1 MIIVER
7 KAVNECREG
16 ICSNGACVTAGD
28 GNEAEEW
35 SPGSSWLG
43 LSSNPQVLLTL
54 SKRSRTPPAAA
65 PALDGR
71 QQPYGNASAST
82 GEE

>member
-1 MIIVER
+1 MNAEKESVS
-7 KAVNECREG
+7 
-16 ICSNGACVTAGD
+16 SNGACVTAGD
-28 GNEAEEW
+28 GNEVEEG

-54 SKRSRTPPAAA
+54 SKRSRNPPAAA
-65 PALDGR
+65 PALDGHW
-71 QQPYGNASAST
+71 QPYGNASAST